1 MFRLTGSTPTKASSA
16 AVVNVNQYCLFKN
29 AQRPPN
35 RVKTAQVQIWKQSQ
49 VAFPFP
55 TWLFTRQKRWCNS
68 SFVFK
73 SELKTVSSHC
83 YVNDCCWWKS
93 SGTDTEIRF
102 TCLKSSHTASLSI
115 IRNVDLQRLF
125 NHNDTRTN
133 WKKTNTLLMSL
144 PCLDNI
150 CFTTANCIIHLVHTS
165 IVFSWVSL
173 STYT

>member
-1 MFRLTGSTPTKASSA
+1 MHKGLRTEWRQLRCRYGNRARWPFLFPPGWLQDKRGDGTVVLSS
-16 AVVNVNQYCLFKN
+16 
-29 AQRPPN
+29 
-35 RVKTAQVQIWKQSQ
+35 SQ
-49 VAFPFP
+49 N
-55 TWLFTRQKRWCNS
+55 W
-68 SFVFK
+68 
-73 SELKTVSSHC
+73 KTVSPHC